1 MIARGLTARIE
12 IAGVDVTLDVSPYLT
27 SINYEDVLSGE
38 TDTLELELVDRERL
52 FIGAWFPTRG
62 DTLRVEL
69 AKTNWQGDGLQET
82 LPLGLFEIDEVT
94 LSYPPSTCRLKGNSC
109 SQNSALR
116 QVDASR
122 AWENVKLSAIAQD
135 IATGA
140 NVQLVYEATDD
151 PMISR
156 AEQAEVSALAFLEK
170 LCADYY
176 LSLKV
181 ADGKLIIFDTTTLE
195 RQEAVLVMRRDVSA
209 IKSFRAT
216 ATLSEVYKTA
226 EVNYAHG
233 KQAEQFSAK
242 VEDSSKAT
250 GKTLRINKK
259 VDSQAEAERLAAN
272 ALREKN
278 REELKIELTTVGDF
292 NLLSG
297 NVVELEGH
305 GVFDG
310 RWLVKRARH
319 VIDGSGYVTTVEAY
333 RCAE

>member
-151 PMISR
+151 PTISR